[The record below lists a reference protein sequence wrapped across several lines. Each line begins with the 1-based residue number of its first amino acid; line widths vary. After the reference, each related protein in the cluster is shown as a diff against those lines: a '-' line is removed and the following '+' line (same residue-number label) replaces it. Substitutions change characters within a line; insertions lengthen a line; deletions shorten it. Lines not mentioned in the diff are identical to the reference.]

1 MIKELF
7 EVGKDFADKMQKKN
21 IDTYAG
27 STSFFLMLSL
37 IPLLILLC
45 SLLPY
50 TSVTDEDLIQVVT
63 ELTPGFANGILIQL
77 VEEVYSKGFSII
89 SITVLLTIWAGALG
103 MLAIIRGLNSIY
115 EVPESRNFLVLRGI
129 AILYT
134 MTMIVIMLIM
144 LIAMVF
150 GKVVKGFIIATV
162 PTLEQPIMF
171 LSGFKYLIVIGGAT
185 ILFTLMYTYV
195 PSVKLRYLHQ
205 LPGGLFSA
213 VGWYMFSW
221 FFAIYVN
228 HTNRYSTL
236 YGSLS
241 TPIVM
246 MFWLYFCIYIFFI
259 GAFINYF
266 LNSNKVFG

>member
-1 MIKELF
+1 MVKALF
-7 EVGKDFADKMQKKN
+7 EVVKDFTAKMQKKN

-50 TSVTDEDLIQVVT
+50 TTVTDADLIQVVT
-63 ELTPGFANGILIQL
+63 ELTPDFANGILIHL

-89 SITVLLTIWAGALG
+89 SISALLTIWAGALG
-103 MLAIIRGLNSIY
+103 MLAIIRGLNSVY
-115 EVPESRNFLVLRGI
+115 EVTERRNFLFLRFI
-129 AILYT
+129 AVLYT
-134 MTMIVIMLIM
+134 MTMIVIVLAMLV
-144 LIAMVF
+144 AMVF
-150 GKVVKGFIIATV
+150 GKVIKEFIIATV
-162 PTLEQPIMF
+162 PTLEQPIIF

-185 ILFTLMYTYV
+185 ILFTLIYTYV
-195 PSVKLRYLHQ
+195 PSIRLRYLHQ

-213 VGWYMFSW
+213 IVWYVFSW
-221 FFAIYVN
+221 FFSIYVN
-228 HTNRYSTL
+228 HTNRYSIL
-236 YGSLS
+236 YGSLA

-266 LNSNKVFG
+266 LNSNDVFG